1 VTTPHRP
8 INFKAARRVF
18 ARRLFVCIAASAGI
32 VLASLI
38 AGVAGYHYF
47 EGMSWMDAFVNASM
61 ILSGMGPVTE
71 LRTEVG
77 KLFAGFYALYSGLA
91 VILVTG
97 LILAPVIHFVLHRF
111 HLESKRDE

>member
-1 VTTPHRP
+1 MTTPHRP